1 MLSLVSGC
9 STFTFGTS
17 LNEKVI
23 AVLNMQ
29 KRVLGYSEELH
40 AEKNSER
47 GKVMG
52 AIVHRVAV
60 KHN

>member
-1 MLSLVSGC
+1 MLSLISGC
-9 STFTFGTS
+9 SNFTFGTS

-29 KRVLGYSEELH
+29 ICVSGYSEELR

-47 GKVMG
+47 GKV
-52 AIVHRVAV
+52 ID
-60 KHN
+60 KK